1 MRSLYVVFACLVA
14 CAICGGV
21 LGGNNKIAFDKFLD
35 QDHKLKNEYQDEA
48 GALINKVNERMQEKQ
63 KDHKLKLSQKSFV
76 QLADQPPTEEEEM
89 DYEGFTMYGVH
100 KIASSEEPSGAG
112 EMLIHMAF
120 ADKNCED
127 LIGMEIIRNLSMC
140 RPLSLDEKNPLS
152 YLPFVCDGSSLD
164 EADGDDR
171 LCGHFYKSDDC
182 GESTDGE
189 VKPDWTVRL
198 AEFTKDPNGPLKLG
212 KCLREREQYREDE
225 VESFWNASTKPFGR
239 SKYSAKHKIAF

>member
-1 MRSLYVVFACLVA
+1 MKSSVLFFALVV
-14 CAICGGV
+14 CAICTGGV
-21 LGGNNKIAFDKFLD
+21 FGGNSDIAFDKFINKQHEVLGGFV
-35 QDHKLKNEYQDEA
+35 DEA
-48 GALINKVNERMQEKQ
+48 GALINKVNEKMQKKQ
-63 KDHKLKLSQKSFV
+63 QETKLKLSQKSFMSAEEPLV
-76 QLADQPPTEEEEM
+76 ETEVHSEA
-89 DYEGFTMYGVH
+89 FTMYGVH
-100 KIASSEEPSGAG
+100 KIARNEDPSVAS

-120 ADKNCED
+120 ED
-127 LIGMEIIRNLSMC
+127 GDCTKPIGMEVVRELEC

-212 KCLREREQYREDE
+212 KCLREIEQNREDE
-225 VESFWNASTKPFGR
+225 MEAFWKTSTKPFGR
-239 SKYSAKHKIAF
+239 SAFSAKHKIIL

>member
-1 MRSLYVVFACLVA
+1 MAAEYV
-14 CAICGGV
+14 
-21 LGGNNKIAFDKFLD
+21 
-35 QDHKLKNEYQDEA
+35 DEA
-48 GALINKVNERMQEKQ
+48 GALINKVHEKMQEKIQ
-63 KDHKLKLSQKSFV
+63 ENKLKLSQKFASV
-76 QLADQPPTEEEEM
+76 DIEGEEE
-89 DYEGFTMYGVH
+89 DSEGFTMYGVH
-100 KIASSEEPSGAG
+100 RLATADDPNGTVEK
-112 EMLIHMAF
+112 LIHMAF
-120 ADKNCED
+120 KERTCQEA
-127 LIGMEIIRNLSMC
+127 IGMEVVRELEC

-212 KCLREREQYREDE
+212 KCLRENEQNREDE
-225 VESFWNASTKPFGR
+225 MEAFWKASTKPFGR
-239 SKYSAKHKIAF
+239 SAFSAKHKIVL